1 MNDKLILECA
11 KSLGFKPPKVVKL
24 QEWDS
29 SNTELLP
36 VAKTVCRWIKDS
48 DIKVHRAVTAPF
60 AGSKDLGEWWITYPT
75 SIGAFRVTDEDL
87 KVFVRDKKIKSLI

>member
-11 KSLGFKPPKVVKL
+11 KSLGFKPPKVVKV
-24 QEWDS
+24 QEWDR
-29 SNTELLP
+29 SNTDLLP
-36 VAKTVCRWIKDS
+36 VAKTVCRRIKDS

-75 SIGAFRVTDEDL
+75 SIGAFRVTDEDF
-87 KVFVRDKKIKSLI
+87 KVFLRDKKIKSLI